1 MARML
6 RARSI
11 TMQPRPVWLRQR
23 GGGAEVT
30 GTNLAAAA
38 ALTSALR
45 FKSPVTAAWFSLK

>member
-1 MARML
+1 
-6 RARSI
+6 
-11 TMQPRPVWLRQR
+11 MQPRPVWLRQR